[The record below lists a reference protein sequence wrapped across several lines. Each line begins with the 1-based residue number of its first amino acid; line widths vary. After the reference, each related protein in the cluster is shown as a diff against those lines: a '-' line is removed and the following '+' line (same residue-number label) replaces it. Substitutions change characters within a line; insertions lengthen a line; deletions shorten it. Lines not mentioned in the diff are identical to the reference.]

1 MKPLPF
7 SSVNISDPQRKT
19 VRILQPM
26 KVLFCRNCLSIIIL
40 LFFCR
45 FELNAQESKAWTLE
59 ECVSYARSKNI
70 SVKKQL
76 LNVQLQKDQLTQ
88 SKLATL
94 PTLNGNAS
102 HVYNWGQTIDPFTN
116 QFATERVRSNNF
128 YVSTQFVVFNGFQKL
143 NTIRRNHLALKISEV
158 EVERIMNDI
167 SLNVVTFYL
176 QGLYAREIL
185 KNAENQLQLV
195 RIQRDRIASLV
206 EAGTLAKGELLNM
219 DAQVASSEL
228 QTVEAR
234 NNLDLALL
242 QLALLIDLENPQG
255 FDIQAPEIKIPE
267 EDIQLADLEAVI
279 NYALTHQPEIIASEM
294 RNQQSEKDYKI
305 ARGGM
310 SPVLSMG
317 GSWGTGYS
325 GAAREIDPTLPPNIL
340 SYPVGI
346 TQNSRDTVLG
356 YATQYS
362 YRIKPFGDQL
372 KANENKSFGV
382 YLNIPIFNGY
392 RIRNSIQ
399 QAHIARESTSLDLQL
414 ARNNLRKLIT
424 QAHAD
429 AQASLKKYHAARRK
443 LEAQEESFHYASE
456 KYAVGLLTAVEYN
469 QNKEELNKAR
479 SELLQAKYDFV
490 FKSRILDFYQG
501 KPIVIE

>member
-1 MKPLPF
+1 VKPFSF
-7 SSVNISDPQRKT
+7 SSVNYSSFGNALA
-19 VRILQPM
+19 RIKHQM
-26 KVLFCRNCLSIIIL
+26 KAHKLRNYLLIIALMLIGH
-40 LFFCR
+40 
-45 FELNAQESKAWTLE
+45 AQLVAQNSKAWTLE
-59 ECVSYARSKNI
+59 ACVNYARSRNI

-76 LNVQLQKDQLTQ
+76 LNVQMQKDQLMQ

-128 YVSTQFVVFNGFQKL
+128 YISTQFTLFNGFQKL
-143 NTIRRNHLALKISEV
+143 NTIRRNQLALQISEV
-158 EVERIMNDI
+158 EVERMMNDI

-176 QGLYAREIL
+176 QGLYAMEVL
-185 KNAENQLQLV
+185 KNAESQLELV
-195 RIQRDRIASLV
+195 RQQRDRIARLV
-206 EAGTLAKGELLNM
+206 EAGTLARGELLNM
-219 DAQVASSEL
+219 DAQVASAEL
-228 QTVEAR
+228 QVVEAQ

-242 QLALLIDLENPQG
+242 QLAQLIDLENPLG
-255 FDIQAPEIKIPE
+255 FTIQAPDITIPE
-267 EDIQLADLEAVI
+267 GEIQLPDVEGVVD
-279 NYALTHQPEIIASEM
+279 YALAHQPEIIASEM
-294 RNQQSEKDYKI
+294 RKRQSEKDYEI

-310 SPVLSMG
+310 SPVLSLG

-325 GAAREIDPTLPPNIL
+325 GAAREIDPSIPPSFI
-340 SYPVGI
+340 SYPIGI
-346 TQNSRDTVLG
+346 TQNSKDTVLG

-362 YRIKPFGDQL
+362 YRIKPFSDQL
-372 KANENKSFGV
+372 KANENKSFGL

-392 RIRNSIQ
+392 RIRNAIQ
-399 QAHIARESTSLDLQL
+399 QARIARESAGLDLQL

-429 AQASLKKYHAARRK
+429 AQAALKKYHAAHRK

-469 QNKEELNKAR
+469 QNKEDLNRAR
-479 SELLQAKYDFV
+479 SELLQAKYDFI